1 MSREWEA
8 KKQIEKNILQ
18 KRHVIKGLVVQNT
31 PSKFLKLNNKKTNN
45 LI

>member
-18 KRHVIKGLVVQNT
+18 KIHVIKDCCPKYT
-31 PSKFLKLNNKKTNN
+31 KKILETQQ
-45 LI
+45 